1 MRILIIKTS
10 ALGDVIHALPVLD
23 FLKKIAPDATIDWV
37 VEEPFLPLVAHNP
50 LIGQVHVIRTRA
62 WRRAPVSEQTRREI
76 SRLRQALHSA
86 RYDLV
91 FDLQG
96 NLKSGLVAWLTGTA
110 PRVGF
115 AADAVQEKLNLLFTT
130 RRIPFRPQD
139 NRAAGRYLRIVGAPF
154 ERDYDGLALATTIAA
169 APEDEA
175 TAATYLAAL
184 PEGPKVMLQVGTTW
198 ETKYWYPEGWVEVS
212 RRILSD
218 NPSTTLLIN
227 WGSPQEKELGE
238 RIIAEV
244 GSAVRLLP
252 WFKIKEL
259 IPVIQ
264 RMNLVI
270 GGDTGPI
277 YIAGAVGTP
286 TVSLY
291 RATRAE
297 LYAPAG
303 PRHRAIQA
311 PLDCSGCGRT
321 RCERDQECRRSITAD
336 MVADAAIS
344 LLHETRTPNRC

>member
-23 FLKKIAPDATIDWV
+23 FLKKIVPEAVIDWV

-50 LIGQVHVIRTRA
+50 LIGQVHVIRTKA
-62 WRRAPVSEQTRREI
+62 WRKAPLSGQTRQEVA
-76 SRLRQALHSA
+76 RLRQALRSA

-91 FDLQG
+91 FDIQG
-96 NLKSGLVAWLTGTA
+96 NLKSGLVAWLTGA
-110 PRVGF
+110 VPRVGF
-115 AADAVQEKLNLLFTT
+115 TATDVQEKLNLLFTT

-139 NRAAGRYLRIVGAPF
+139 NRTTGRYLRIVGAPF
-154 ERDYDGLALATTIAA
+154 NRDYTGMELSTTIVA

-175 TAATYLAAL
+175 TAMSYLAGL
-184 PEGPKVMLQVGTTW
+184 PEGPKILLQVGTTW
-198 ETKYWYPEGWVEVS
+198 DTKYWYPEGWIELS
-212 RRILSD
+212 RRILTD
-218 NPSTTLLIN
+218 APSATLLVN

-238 RIIAEV
+238 RITTEV
-244 GSAVRLLP
+244 GAAVRLLP

-259 IPVIQ
+259 LPIIGMVD
-264 RMNLVI
+264 LVI
-270 GGDTGPI
+270 GGDTGPV

-321 RCERDQECRRSITAD
+321 RCERDQECRRSITVD

-344 LLHETRTPNRC
+344 LLHETRNLNRC